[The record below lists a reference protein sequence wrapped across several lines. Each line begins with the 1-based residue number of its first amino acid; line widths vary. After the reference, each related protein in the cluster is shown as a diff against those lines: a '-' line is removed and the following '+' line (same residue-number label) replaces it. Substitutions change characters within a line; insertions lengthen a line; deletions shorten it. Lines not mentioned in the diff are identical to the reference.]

1 MRITSMHVANFLSYK
16 EVEFDFTKAGL
27 VLVEGKNGCLSG
39 DTLIDMPRDLVK
51 HPQGVPIKD
60 LVGTTPMVYAW
71 RDGKIVIEQATRVW
85 KTKRAKT
92 IKVTLRKSGRK
103 GEYTP
108 PMELVGTTD
117 HLVMLSDT
125 VTWKKLGELS
135 AGDRLCSMYRR
146 ESGGWRTLIWWTGSG
161 WMKMGSERRSRTFS
175 EQQFVCAAING
186 PRPKNHDAHH
196 LNDNPY
202 DHSPDNLKWK
212 PHLEHLS
219 EHTRERN
226 LLGLAGWQ
234 VSGKHPRGMAGKHH
248 TPAVCKRIAAS
259 VKGSN
264 NPNASLRW
272 SEVLRMRKMY
282 RRGVTQTALASIFGV
297 AQAHV
302 SRVVRGKA
310 WKLKRDAVLR
320 ASEREK
326 FYKTPEGQ
334 LLLEECTHR
343 QREKK
348 RTKVNHEVIA
358 VVDAGVQDVYDMTV
372 PGANSFI
379 ANGVVVHNSGKSAV
393 CEALIWCLFGST
405 LRGYANDE
413 VIHRKVGEDCLVQVF
428 MEDDDTRYVVQRAR
442 RHSKFKNSLRV
453 TSEDVDI
460 SGPGVAET
468 QVVVERLLG
477 CSMRTFLSSVVFGQD
492 RAYRFSSLT
501 DKEQKEILDEMLG
514 VERFASACSVA
525 RERAS
530 LVQAALDVAE
540 RDHEKAEEARD
551 AWDATAEDLRKKD
564 RGYEKSR
571 AEKVEEEREKLKKA
585 REWVKENDKV
595 DTGVTKTKV
604 VRMAEAIAAADKHA
618 AEMADG
624 NTKAQVMLA
633 SARSKVEELRK
644 HVKRHEGLGG
654 DCPTCGQK
662 VLAKQQESI
671 LEDLQVRLVDAN
683 KAMAKVEAAAKEIEQ
698 GVVDARKSVKSLRE
712 KAVEVQKAHAEATG
726 AEANLASWRRRVEDH
741 ERRISELKEEANPF
755 AALVANAEKRVS
767 KHTKEVELLAK
778 LVEEETARK
787 KLADFWVTAFGA
799 RGLRSL
805 LLDGSLP
812 LLNAEASKLSR
823 AITGGTISIEFSATS
838 ELKSGKTIDRFD
850 VRVDNKHG
858 AGSYQGNSAG
868 ERAKVDLCV
877 GLALQRLV
885 ASRSP
890 ASFNI
895 AVFDEAFDAL
905 DQSSHERV
913 MEVMSEID
921 KEAVLIISHNEDLQ
935 AWVPAVWSV
944 SKKNGFSKVTT

>member
-1 MRITSMHVANFLSYK
+1 MHVANFLSYK

-27 VLVEGKNGCLSG
+27 VLVEGKNG
-39 DTLIDMPRDLVK
+39 
-51 HPQGVPIKD
+51 
-60 LVGTTPMVYAW
+60 
-71 RDGKIVIEQATRVW
+71 
-85 KTKRAKT
+85 
-92 IKVTLRKSGRK
+92 
-103 GEYTP
+103 
-108 PMELVGTTD
+108 
-117 HLVMLSDT
+117 
-125 VTWKKLGELS
+125 
-135 AGDRLCSMYRR
+135 
-146 ESGGWRTLIWWTGSG
+146 
-161 WMKMGSERRSRTFS
+161 
-175 EQQFVCAAING
+175 
-186 PRPKNHDAHH
+186 
-196 LNDNPY
+196 
-202 DHSPDNLKWK
+202 
-212 PHLEHLS
+212 
-219 EHTRERN
+219 
-226 LLGLAGWQ
+226 
-234 VSGKHPRGMAGKHH
+234 
-248 TPAVCKRIAAS
+248 
-259 VKGSN
+259 
-264 NPNASLRW
+264 
-272 SEVLRMRKMY
+272 
-282 RRGVTQTALASIFGV
+282 
-297 AQAHV
+297 
-302 SRVVRGKA
+302 
-310 WKLKRDAVLR
+310 
-320 ASEREK
+320 
-326 FYKTPEGQ
+326 
-334 LLLEECTHR
+334 
-343 QREKK
+343 
-348 RTKVNHEVIA
+348 
-358 VVDAGVQDVYDMTV
+358 
-372 PGANSFI
+372 
-379 ANGVVVHNSGKSAV
+379 SGKSAV

-453 TSEDVDI
+453 TSEGVDI

-551 AWDATAEDLRKKD
+551 AWDATVEDLRKKD

-585 REWVKENDKV
+585 REWVKENGKV
-595 DTGVTKTKV
+595 DAGVTKTKV

-633 SARSKVEELRK
+633 SARSKVEDLRK

-698 GVVDARKSVKSLRE
+698 GVVDARKSVKNLRE
-712 KAVEVQKAHAEATG
+712 KAVEVQKAHAEAVG

-787 KLADFWVTAFGA
+787 KLADFWVAAFGA

-823 AITGGTISIEFSATS
+823 AITGGAISIEFSATS

-913 MEVMSEID
+913 MGVMSENRQGGRPDHQPQRRSPGVGPGGVVGLEEERDLEGHDVTPREEAIRRMRAAYSASTRTEPTTTPDPWSFPVTGPWSYRSTCEHHRFQKLD
-921 KEAVLIISHNEDLQ
+921 KNWKQCARCWWCKPRLG
-935 AWVPAVWSV
+935 VPPKIEKLPEQYV
-944 SKKNGFSKVTT
+944 SGGGVMLAGAAIHCRCGPPCAA